1 MKVSIIIR
9 SKNEEKWIGLCLSML
24 FRQTYKN
31 FEVILVDN
39 DSSDKTIQKAKQ
51 WPIKLIKIKKFLP
64 GDAINKGIEASNGE
78 IIVCLS
84 AHCIP
89 KDKHWLSSLIKPLNN
104 KKVAGV
110 YGKQVPLS
118 SSSAMNKRD
127 LYIVFGNE
135 KRIQKKDTFFHNAN
149 SAFMRSTWK
158 KVPFNPELTNIE
170 DRIWG
175 QEVINAGLNIVY
187 EPKSCVYHHHGI
199 HQDANED
206 RARKIVK
213 IMENDFFKSDK
224 LSLVKQST
232 NDIVIIYDSHKYDN
246 FRLSLLKKCISLIN
260 SSNKFAKIIFSGTD
274 KTALSFSKDMGLIL
288 HKRKDSKN
296 SSIKFAIKDAL
307 FQFEKEN
314 FVPDSVTITSVDYA
328 LRGAKAFE
336 ELVDGFYNSAMRPT
350 AFGYLEKRPM
360 ISIGKS
366 QKIMNEDLTP
376 RKSIDTGTYICPIGM
391 GYIDLPENFRSMNYL
406 SGQIHL
412 IEKDDPFEFLEIDK
426 SSKIDAIRSLKNY
439 E

>member
-51 WPIKLIKIKKFLP
+51 WPVKLIKIKKFLP
-64 GDAINKGIEASNGE
+64 GDAINKGIEASNGK

-158 KVPFNPELTNIE
+158 KFPFNPELTNIE

-175 QEVINAGLNIVY
+175 QEVINAGFNIVY

-224 LSLVKQST
+224 LSLIKQST
-232 NDIVIIYDSHKYDN
+232 NDIVIIYDSNKYDN
-246 FRLSLLKKCISLIN
+246 FRLSLLQKCISLIN
-260 SSNKFAKIIFSGTD
+260 SSNRFAKIIFSGTD
-274 KTALSFSKDMGLIL
+274 KTALSFSKDIGLIL

-328 LRGAKAFE
+328 LRGAKVFE

-412 IEKDDPFEFLEIDK
+412 IEKDDPFEFLEIDN

>member
-24 FRQTYKN
+24 FKQTYKN

-158 KVPFNPELTNIE
+158 KFPFNPELTNIE

-274 KTALSFSKDMGLIL
+274 KTALSFSKDMGLVL

>member
-158 KVPFNPELTNIE
+158 KFPFNPELTNIE

-175 QEVINAGLNIVY
+175 QEVINAGFNIVY

-314 FVPDSVTITSVDYA
+314 FVPDSVTISSVDYA

>member
-158 KVPFNPELTNIE
+158 KFPFNPELTNIE

-274 KTALSFSKDMGLIL
+274 KTALSFSKDMGLVL

>member
-24 FRQTYKN
+24 FKQTYKN

-64 GDAINKGIEASNGE
+64 GDAINKGIKASNGE

-158 KVPFNPELTNIE
+158 KFPFDPELTNIE

-224 LSLVKQST
+224 LSLVKQRT

-246 FRLSLLKKCISLIN
+246 FRLSLLKKCINLIN
-260 SSNKFAKIIFSGTD
+260 SSNKFAKILFSGTD
-274 KTALSFSKDMGLIL
+274 KTALSFSKDIGLIL
-288 HKRKDSKN
+288 HRRKDSKN

-328 LRGAKAFE
+328 FRGAKAFE
-336 ELVDGFYNSAMRPT
+336 ELVNGFYNSAMRPT

-412 IEKDDPFEFLEIDK
+412 IEKDDPFEFLEIDN

>member
-51 WPIKLIKIKKFLP
+51 WPVKLIKIKKFLP

-158 KVPFNPELTNIE
+158 KFPFNPELTNIE

-175 QEVINAGLNIVY
+175 QEVINAGFNIVY

-246 FRLSLLKKCISLIN
+246 FRLSLLQKCISLIN
-260 SSNKFAKIIFSGTD
+260 SSNQFAKIIFSGTD

-412 IEKDDPFEFLEIDK
+412 IEKDDPFEFLEIDN

>member
-158 KVPFNPELTNIE
+158 KFPFNPELTNIE

-314 FVPDSVTITSVDYA
+314 FVPDSVTISSVDYA

>member
-158 KVPFNPELTNIE
+158 KFPFNPELTNIE

-246 FRLSLLKKCISLIN
+246 FRLSLLQKCISLIN
-260 SSNKFAKIIFSGTD
+260 SSNQFAKIIFSGTD

>member
-51 WPIKLIKIKKFLP
+51 WPVKLIKIKKFLP

-158 KVPFNPELTNIE
+158 KFPFNPELTNIE

-175 QEVINAGLNIVY
+175 QEVINAGFNIVY

-246 FRLSLLKKCISLIN
+246 FRLSLLQKCISLIN
-260 SSNKFAKIIFSGTD
+260 SSNQFAKIIFSGTD
-274 KTALSFSKDMGLIL
+274 KTALSFSKDIGLIL

-360 ISIGKS
+360 ISIGKT

-412 IEKDDPFEFLEIDK
+412 IEKDDPFEFLEIDN

>member
-158 KVPFNPELTNIE
+158 KFPFNPELTNIE

-260 SSNKFAKIIFSGTD
+260 SSNQFAKIIFSGTD

-314 FVPDSVTITSVDYA
+314 FVPDSVTISSVDYA

>member
-51 WPIKLIKIKKFLP
+51 WPVKLIKIKKFLP

-158 KVPFNPELTNIE
+158 KFPFNPELTNIE

-175 QEVINAGLNIVY
+175 QEVINAGFKIVY

-246 FRLSLLKKCISLIN
+246 FRLSLLQKCISLIN
-260 SSNKFAKIIFSGTD
+260 SSNQFAKIIFSGTD
-274 KTALSFSKDMGLIL
+274 KTALSFSKDIGLIL

-412 IEKDDPFEFLEIDK
+412 IEKDDPFEFLEIDN

>member
-1 MKVSIIIR
+1 
-9 SKNEEKWIGLCLSML
+9 
-24 FRQTYKN
+24 
-31 FEVILVDN
+31 
-39 DSSDKTIQKAKQ
+39 
-51 WPIKLIKIKKFLP
+51 
-64 GDAINKGIEASNGE
+64 
-78 IIVCLS
+78 
-84 AHCIP
+84 
-89 KDKHWLSSLIKPLNN
+89 
-104 KKVAGV
+104 
-110 YGKQVPLS
+110 
-118 SSSAMNKRD
+118 
-127 LYIVFGNE
+127 
-135 KRIQKKDTFFHNAN
+135 
-149 SAFMRSTWK
+149 MRSTWK
-158 KVPFNPELTNIE
+158 KFPFNPELTNIE

-274 KTALSFSKDMGLIL
+274 KTALSFSKDMGLVL

>member
-51 WPIKLIKIKKFLP
+51 WPVKLIKIKKFLP

-158 KVPFNPELTNIE
+158 KFPFNPELTNIE

-175 QEVINAGLNIVY
+175 QEVINAGFNIVY

-246 FRLSLLKKCISLIN
+246 FRLSLLQKCISLIN
-260 SSNKFAKIIFSGTD
+260 SSNQFAKIIFSGTD
-274 KTALSFSKDMGLIL
+274 KTALSFSKDIGLIL

-360 ISIGKS
+360 IAIGKT

-412 IEKDDPFEFLEIDK
+412 IEKDDPFEFLEIDN

>member
-24 FRQTYKN
+24 FRQTYEN

-158 KVPFNPELTNIE
+158 KFPFNSELTNIE

-224 LSLVKQST
+224 LSLVKQRT
-232 NDIVIIYDSHKYDN
+232 NDIVIIYDSHKYDK
-246 FRLSLLKKCISLIN
+246 FRLSLLKKCIDLIN
-260 SSNKFAKIIFSGTD
+260 LSNKFSKVIFSGTD
-274 KTALSFSKDMGLIL
+274 KTALSFSKETGLIL
-288 HKRKDSKN
+288 HRRKKSKN

-307 FQFEKEN
+307 FRFEKEN

-328 LRGAKAFE
+328 LRGAKVFE
-336 ELVDGFYNSAMRPT
+336 ELVNGFYNSAMRPT

-406 SGQIHL
+406 SGQVHL
-412 IEKDDPFEFLEIDK
+412 IEKDDPFEFLEIDT
-426 SSKIDAIRSLKNY
+426 SLKIDAIRSLKNY

>member
-51 WPIKLIKIKKFLP
+51 WPVKLIKIKKFLP

-158 KVPFNPELTNIE
+158 KFPFNPELTNIE

-175 QEVINAGLNIVY
+175 QEVINAGFNIVY

-246 FRLSLLKKCISLIN
+246 FRLSLLQKCISLIN
-260 SSNKFAKIIFSGTD
+260 SSNQFAKIIFSGTD
-274 KTALSFSKDMGLIL
+274 KTALSFSKDIGLIL

-307 FQFEKEN
+307 FQFEKGN

-328 LRGAKAFE
+328 FRGAKAFE
-336 ELVDGFYNSAMRPT
+336 ELVNGFYNSAMRPT

-360 ISIGKS
+360 ISIGKT

-412 IEKDDPFEFLEIDK
+412 IEKDDPFEFLEIDN

>member
-51 WPIKLIKIKKFLP
+51 WPVKLIKIKKFLP

-158 KVPFNPELTNIE
+158 KFPFNPELTNIE

>member
-1 MKVSIIIR
+1 MKASIIIR

-158 KVPFNPELTNIE
+158 KFPFNPKLTNIE

-224 LSLVKQST
+224 LSLVKQRT

-246 FRLSLLKKCISLIN
+246 FRLSLLKKCINLIN
-260 SSNKFAKIIFSGTD
+260 STNKFIKIIFSGTD
-274 KTALSFSKDMGLIL
+274 KTALSFSKDIGLIL
-288 HKRKDSKN
+288 HRRKDSKN

-307 FQFEKEN
+307 FQFEKGN

-328 LRGAKAFE
+328 FRGAKAFE
-336 ELVDGFYNSAMRPT
+336 ELVNGFYNSAMRPT

-360 ISIGKS
+360 ISVGKS

-412 IEKDDPFEFLEIDK
+412 IEKDDPFEFLEIDN